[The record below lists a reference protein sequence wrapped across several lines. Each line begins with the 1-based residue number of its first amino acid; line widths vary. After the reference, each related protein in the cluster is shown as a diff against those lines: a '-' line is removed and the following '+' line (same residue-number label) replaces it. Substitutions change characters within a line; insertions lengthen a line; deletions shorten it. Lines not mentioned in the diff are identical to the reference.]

1 MNLHIQKEMKKQYN
15 VNPSVL
21 SKCLYGLSIIL
32 LLFTA
37 CKKNEVQPSKDP
49 VSVKEYYPNSGA
61 QGTLVTVLGKGFGD
75 KIDAVSATFSGKD
88 AKVLSVTP
96 DAITVQAPIGGQS
109 GDLVIKI
116 NGETLS
122 IGKYSYQELSVQKI
136 NPANGGAGTLM
147 RITGAGFSSLSGP
160 AKVFINDKEANVV
173 SAKDTL
179 LIIEVPVA
187 VGSGPV
193 KVVVNGKEA
202 SGQTFKFQSITAIKP
217 LTGGKGT
224 KVRVNGSGFET
235 LAAGNYVDF
244 NGKAALVQEVA
255 EDHLIVVAPDGVAT
269 GPLSVTVNQQ
279 KVVGPVF
286 TVVAVPVITNVT
298 PLSGP
303 AGAIM
308 TISGTTFSAIMEEN
322 KVSINGV
329 DVPITSASATKIT
342 LNIPGGTGSGKILL
356 RVNDQLAQG
365 PDFKDQTLGISKLSP
380 ENGLAGTRVTIT
392 GTGFNTTASQNQV
405 TFNGTAAKVESATAT
420 SLIVIAPEGLTSG
433 PLKITVAGIT
443 ALAPKDFSRAGIIT
457 VAGGIG
463 SPDLKLDNYN
473 IGGLVADSKGNL
485 FVMEP
490 DYHRIKKITP
500 DGKVTLFAGSPS
512 GARGDSDGQGSAASF
527 SFGFNMGISIDANDN
542 LMVSDSKGIRKV
554 TPQGLV
560 STFATGLGNSYKSTV
575 SDGMLYVQRGG
586 FSGYWKIDQNAV
598 KTGFNTGGYSEDNRP
613 VVIGN
618 LLYHVNSNGGVIDI
632 FNMTSQKT
640 SSYWVTGLGDISA
653 LVDDSLGNIYVG
665 GRTDHAIRKINIAT
679 KEVIIVAQFTQGS
692 NVDGA
697 FSDAKCGNI
706 SDMTIDRQGN
716 VYFIDATNNAIRKIF
731 FK

>member
-1 MNLHIQKEMKKQYN
+1 MKKQYDM
-15 VNPSVL
+15 NPSVL
-21 SKCLYGLSIIL
+21 NKCLYGLSIIL
-32 LLFTA
+32 LLFAA
-37 CKKNEVQPSKDP
+37 CKKNESQPVKEP

-75 KIDAVSATFSGKD
+75 KIEAVSASFSGKD
-88 AKVLSVTP
+88 ARVISVTP
-96 DAITVQAPIGGQS
+96 DAITVQAPVNGQS
-109 GDLVIKI
+109 GDFVIKV
-116 NGETLS
+116 NGEVLS
-122 IGKYSYQELSVQKI
+122 IGKYTYQELSVQKI
-136 NPANGGAGTLM
+136 DPANGGAGTLM
-147 RITGAGFSSLSGP
+147 RISGAGFSSLSGP

-179 LIIEVPVA
+179 LIIQVPAA

-202 SGQTFKFQSITAIKP
+202 SGQTFKFQAITAMKP

-224 KVRVNGSGFET
+224 RVRVTGSGFET

-244 NGKAALVQEVA
+244 NGKAALVEEA
-255 EDHLIVVAPDGVAT
+255 ADDHLVVVAPEGLST
-269 GPLSVTVNQQ
+269 GPLSVTVNKQ

-286 TVVAVPVITNVT
+286 TVVALPVITNVT

-303 AGAIM
+303 AGALM
-308 TISGTTFSAIMEEN
+308 TITGTTFSTVADEN

-329 DVPITSASATKIT
+329 NVQITTVTATKIT
-342 LNIPGGTGSGKILL
+342 LNIPGNTGSGKILL
-356 RVNDQLAQG
+356 SVNDQLAQG

-392 GTGFNTTASQNQV
+392 GTGFNTTAGQNQV

-420 SLIVIAPEGLTSG
+420 SLVVIVPEGFTSG
-433 PLKITVAGIT
+433 PLKVTVSGIM
-443 ALAPKDFSRAGIIT
+443 ALAPKDFNRAGVIT

-463 SPDLKLDNYN
+463 SPDLKLENYN

-490 DYHRIKKITP
+490 DYHRIKKISP

-512 GARGDSDGQGSAASF
+512 GTRGDSDGQGSAASF
-527 SFGFNMGISIDANDN
+527 SFGYNMGISIDANDN

-575 SDGMLYVQRGG
+575 SDGMLYLQRGG

-598 KTGFNTGGYSEDNRP
+598 KTGLNTGGYSEDNRP

-618 LLYHVNSNGGVIDI
+618 LLYHVNSNGGVVDI
-632 FNMTSQKT
+632 FNLTTLQTS
-640 SSYWVTGLGDISA
+640 YNWVTGLGTISA
-653 LVDDSLGNIYVG
+653 LVYDGQGNIYVG
-665 GRTDHAIRKINIAT
+665 GRSDQAIRKINIAT
-679 KEVIIVAQFTQGS
+679 KEVTIAAQFMQGS
-692 NVDGA
+692 NIDGA
-697 FSDAKCGNI
+697 FSDAKCGYI
-706 SDMTIDRQGN
+706 SDMTIDKQGN
-716 VYFIDATNNAIRKIF
+716 IYFIDATNNAIRKVF